1 MIVEGVRHK
10 LQSFNCN
17 NEAFANHKRNNSC
30 RKLVKTLQSKPAV
43 NYKSISSQT
52 MAEPTD
58 VDSFTLKQYVN
69 GQHVNIRQLI

>member
-1 MIVEGVRHK
+1 MT
-10 LQSFNCN
+10 
-17 NEAFANHKRNNSC
+17 
-30 RKLVKTLQSKPAV
+30 TLQSKPAV

-69 GQHVNIRQLI
+69 GQHVNIRQLISLYCKSSHKPYHVIS